1 MNESEEIGRVFE
13 DEFRAGRGGGAVD
26 EGVAACYGRRR
37 AESEGRREGVGRGWR
52 SGMEVV
58 ERGRGERSLEKERGV
73 GGCSGMLEG
82 EERRM

>member
-1 MNESEEIGRVFE
+1 
-13 DEFRAGRGGGAVD
+13 
-26 EGVAACYGRRR
+26 
-37 AESEGRREGVGRGWR
+37 
-52 SGMEVV
+52 MEVV